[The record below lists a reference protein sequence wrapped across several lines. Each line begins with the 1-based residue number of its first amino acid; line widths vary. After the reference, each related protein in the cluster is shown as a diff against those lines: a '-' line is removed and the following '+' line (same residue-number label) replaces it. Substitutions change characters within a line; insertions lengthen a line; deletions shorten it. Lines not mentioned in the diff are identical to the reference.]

1 MSSSSGAKLGGRL
14 RRGLAIGLAA
24 SALGLAFTAS
34 KIARPWEWKSWDLRL
49 KLFAQ
54 PSRASRDIV
63 ILLVDQYSLDVY
75 EKQQGLSW
83 PWPRQ
88 IYSAVLDYLR
98 AGGARAVFFDL
109 LFTESSR
116 SGVEDDREF
125 ARAMERSGNVV
136 LPLSL
141 SQSGDSLAEVPG
153 ERLERF
159 SIAAP
164 AGSKAVF
171 PAAKSATLPVDVLL
185 QAASGAG
192 NVIYP
197 PDGDGIFRRL
207 PMAVVYQG
215 RLIPSAP
222 LVLAGP
228 ASRSAGVLGGIP
240 LDDDGRAIV
249 RYHGAAGTYRTY
261 SIAAIINSWAQME
274 EGAAPQVPP
283 AEFAGKTVLIG
294 GSAPGLLDLR
304 PTPLGAVYP
313 GVEMQATA
321 LDNILAKDFIR
332 AQPPASVLV
341 FLLVFSL
348 LTAAGASALR
358 RVWHQGLF
366 FVLCVGLPLIAA
378 WLGFRA
384 GRWLELV
391 VPELAV
397 VSGFVAAALLNYGV
411 EGKQRRFIKGV
422 FRHYLSPEVIER
434 IIDNPGLLSL
444 GGERR
449 EITSFF
455 SDLAGFTSI
464 SERLTPEELVA
475 LLNEILSEMTD
486 IILENG
492 GTLDKYEGDAIIAF
506 WNAPLDQPDHA
517 LRACRAAVACQKRLA
532 ELGGRWAAKA
542 GRPLAMRV
550 GLNSGPAVVG
560 NMGSARRF
568 DYTAM
573 GDAINLA
580 SRLEG
585 ACKIYGVPVL
595 AGEETYAKVKDVLAA
610 RLVDRVRVVGK
621 KLPVS
626 IYEIA
631 GRRDALAAPEADKLA
646 VFERARRAFL
656 ARDWEAAAALFLSLE
671 GDGPAAVYV
680 ERCRLF
686 RDSPPPPDWDGV
698 FDLKRK

>member
-1 MSSSSGAKLGGRL
+1 MSSFSGSKLGGRL
-14 RRGLAIGLAA
+14 RRGLVLGLVAA
-24 SALGLAFTAS
+24 SLGFAVYTS

-49 KLFAQ
+49 KLLAQ

-63 ILLVDQYSLDVY
+63 ILLIDQYSLDVY

-88 IYSAVLDYLR
+88 LYSAVADYLH

-109 LFTESSR
+109 LFSESSR
-116 SGVEDDREF
+116 SGVEDDQDF
-125 ARAMERSGNVV
+125 ARAMERSGNVF

-141 SQSGDSLAEVPG
+141 SQSEDSLAEVPA

-159 SIAAP
+159 SIPAP
-164 AGSKAVF
+164 TGSKAKF
-171 PAAKSATLPVDVLL
+171 PAARSATLPVDVLL

-192 NVIYP
+192 NVLFL

-207 PMAVVYQG
+207 PMAVFYQDL
-215 RLIPSAP
+215 LIPSAP
-222 LVLAGP
+222 LALAG
-228 ASRSAGVLGGIP
+228 ASQSGAVLSDIP
-240 LDDDGRAIV
+240 LDSEGQAII
-249 RYHGAAGTYRTY
+249 RYHGGEGTYKTY

-274 EGAAPQVPP
+274 QGTAPQVPP
-283 AEFAGKTVLIG
+283 AEFAGKTVFVG
-294 GSAPGLLDLR
+294 GRAPGILELR

-313 GVEMQATA
+313 GVEIHATA

-332 AQPPASVLV
+332 AQPIASVLG

-348 LTAAGASALR
+348 LTAVGASALR
-358 RVWHQGLF
+358 KVWHQGLF
-366 FVLCVGLPLIAA
+366 FILCVGLPLAAA
-378 WLGFRA
+378 WLGFLA
-384 GRWLELV
+384 GRWVELV
-391 VPELAV
+391 APELAV
-397 VSGFVAAALLNYGV
+397 VSGFVATALLNYGV

-434 IIDNPGLLSL
+434 IIENPDLLSL
-444 GGERR
+444 GGEKR

-464 SERLTPEELVA
+464 SERLSPEELVA
-475 LLNEILSEMTD
+475 LLNEFLSEMTD

-517 LRACRAAVACQKRLA
+517 LRACRAAVECQKRLA
-532 ELGGRWAAKA
+532 ELGARWAGKA
-542 GRPLAMRV
+542 GRPLTMRV

-573 GDAINLA
+573 GDTINVA

-595 AGEETYAKVKDVLAA
+595 AGEETYARVKDEIAA

-631 GRRDALAAPEADKLA
+631 GRQDAPGAAAAEKLA
-646 VFERARRAFL
+646 VFERARQAFL
-656 ARDWEAAAALFLSLE
+656 RRDWDAAAALFSVLE

-686 RDSPPPPDWDGV
+686 KETPPPGDWDGV
-698 FDLKRK
+698 FDLKQK

>member
-1 MSSSSGAKLGGRL
+1 MSSRSGSKLGGRV
-14 RRGLAIGLAA
+14 RRGAAVGLVAVV
-24 SALGLAFTAS
+24 LGFAVYES

-49 KLFAQ
+49 KIFAQ
-54 PSRASRDIV
+54 PSRAGLDIV
-63 ILLVDQYSLDVY
+63 ILLIDQYSLDVY
-75 EKQQGLSW
+75 EKQQGLTW

-88 IYSAVLDYLR
+88 VYSAVLDYLH
-98 AGGARAVFFDL
+98 AGGARAVLFDL

-116 SGVEDDREF
+116 SGVEDDQDF
-125 ARAMERSGNVV
+125 ARAMERSGNVF

-141 SQSGDSLAEVPG
+141 SQSEESLAEVAA

-159 SIAAP
+159 SIPAP
-164 AGSKAVF
+164 QGLKARF
-171 PAAKSATLPVDVLL
+171 PAARSATLPVDVLL

-192 NVIYP
+192 NVLFL

-207 PMAVVYQG
+207 PMAVFYQG
-215 RLIPSAP
+215 RLVPSAP
-222 LVLAGP
+222 LVLAGRLSGG
-228 ASRSAGVLGGIP
+228 ADLSGIP
-240 LDDDGRAIV
+240 LDMEGRAII
-249 RYHGAAGTYRTY
+249 RYHGGAGTYKSY
-261 SIAAIINSWAQME
+261 KIAAIINSWAQIE
-274 EGAAPQVPP
+274 QGIAPQVPP
-283 AEFAGKTVLIG
+283 AEFSGKTVLVG
-294 GSAPGLLDLR
+294 SSAPGILDLR
-304 PTPLGAVYP
+304 PTPLSAVYP
-313 GVEMQATA
+313 GVEIQATV

-332 AQPPASVLV
+332 AQPLASVLG
-341 FLLVFSL
+341 FLFAFSM
-348 LTAAGASALR
+348 LTAVGASAFR

-366 FVLCVGLPLIAA
+366 FILAVGLPLAAA
-378 WLGFRA
+378 WLGFLA
-384 GRWLELV
+384 GRWIELV

-397 VSGFVAAALLNYGV
+397 VSAFVAAALLNYGV

-422 FRHYLSPEVIER
+422 FRHYLSPDVIER
-434 IIDNPGLLSL
+434 IIENPDLLSL
-444 GGERR
+444 GGEKR

-464 SERLTPEELVA
+464 SERLSPEELVA
-475 LLNEILSEMTD
+475 LLNEFLSEMTD
-486 IILENG
+486 IILEHG

-517 LRACRAAVACQKRLA
+517 LRACRAAVECQKRLA
-532 ELGGRWAAKA
+532 ELRSRWAGKA

-560 NMGSARRF
+560 NMGSTRRF

-573 GDAINLA
+573 GDTINLA

-585 ACKIYGVPVL
+585 ACKVYGVPVL
-595 AGEETYAKVKDVLAA
+595 AGEETCARVKDEMAV

-631 GRRDALAAPEADKLA
+631 GRREALGAAEAEKLA
-646 VFERARRAFL
+646 VFERARQAFL
-656 ARDWEAAAALFLSLE
+656 RREWDAAAALFSSIE

-686 RDSPPPPDWDGV
+686 KESPPPGGWDGV
-698 FDLKRK
+698 FDLKQK